1 MLKTEL
7 WSSNSTSGFLSAE
20 VKALT
25 WKYTCTPMFFAA
37 LDMEATEVSINEW
50 MDKENVIYT
59 HNRILI
65 IHKREILSFVTP
77 WMDLEDYHAKWNKL
91 DRER

>member
-50 MDKENVIYT
+50 MDKENVACVCIYIYIYT
-59 HNRILI
+59 HTHTYMCIQYL
-65 IHKREILSFVTP
+65 
-77 WMDLEDYHAKWNKL
+77 M
-91 DRER
+91 